1 MGLESTV
8 RERGK
13 KKWKMDLFHFLVRE
27 KVL

>member
-8 RERGK
+8 CERGK
-13 KKWKMDLFHFLVRE
+13 KKWEMDLFHFLVRE